1 MKLFDVLQ
9 GINLNDEIIL
19 KPIMFHRNIIVQS
32 IQTGM
37 IIKQVL
43 CLDIKSCRFQENV
56 IGLDILLST
65 NIKS

>member
-1 MKLFDVLQ
+1 
-9 GINLNDEIIL
+9 
-19 KPIMFHRNIIVQS
+19 MFHRNIIVQS